1 MKTYIDYYSAV
12 HWTNSSLIL
21 FNDIHEIDPD
31 FHNETEPDEEGNY
44 PEIHQYFLTAL
55 NDKNVEWMRKTFPD
69 VILAYSDK
77 LGLWVL
83 CVDHFGTSWDYVW
96 TEVSENLTKYYGDDF
111 FNEKGEGTITLQRD
125 IKAKFMRTKEKN
137 HD

>member
-21 FNDIHEIDPD
+21 FNDIHKIDPD
-31 FHNETEPDEEGNY
+31 FYVETEPDEEGNY
-44 PEIHQYFLTAL
+44 PEIYQYFLTAL
-55 NDKNVEWMRKTFPD
+55 NDEDVEWMKKTFPD
-69 VILAYSDK
+69 VILAYSNK

-83 CVDHFGTSWDYVW
+83 CVDHYGTSWGYVW
-96 TEVSENLTKYYGDDF
+96 TEVSENLTKYYSDNF
-111 FNEKGEGTITLQRD
+111 FNEKGEGTITLQRN
-125 IKAKFMRTKEKN
+125 ITAKFMRTKEKN